1 MTDFTIYTVDL
12 DTQRPNP
19 ADNTKVLRGDPPRT
33 AFSKY
38 NDLLLA
44 LQGAMPHVS
53 NEAPNPTVPFMKWFD
68 TSVNPPV
75 ERYRNSANTAWLLAN
90 PLATTNSDGWM
101 SKADK
106 AKLDGVQSN
115 AYLLDRANHTGTQ
128 AIGTVSGLQTA
139 LDAKATQTALDN
151 LAAASVAQAD
161 VGGGPNQVPS
171 NQHLGALAF
180 MDAIGIVQAVQHTPD
195 AKPGSSWKQVSGNG
209 FTEKFVDPAGNII
222 DVTPQTVPGAL
233 AQMQGFGLGT
243 NRAPDIAN
251 LQTTSVVGGMF
262 TALSAVAV
270 AAGLDSFNYTVLQG
284 AGTSGSGWQMATPI
298 TSNTAYH
305 GRKWHRTLNGGV
317 WSAWREF
324 ANTESPAFTGTP
336 SAPSL
341 KLGNVAST
349 DVNTLD
355 YYEEGS
361 FTPSLRGKATS
372 GASTYSIQ
380 SGGYT
385 RIGNRVFWE
394 AYIMLASWSGMVGQL
409 QLSGLPFNV
418 ANASGA
424 RGAVT
429 IGYFAGFSSAEL
441 CDFGAFYNSNTATID
456 FLKRKLSE
464 SVRGAYP
471 SEDMTQT
478 AQIYLSGHYR
488 VN

>member
-115 AYLLDRANHTGTQ
+115 SYLLNRANHTGTQ
-128 AIGTVSGLQTA
+128 AIGTVSGLQAA

-151 LAAASVAQAD
+151 LAAASLAQAD

-180 MDAIGIVQAVQHTPD
+180 MDTVGVVQATQHTPD
-195 AKPGSSWKQVSGNG
+195 AVPGTSWKQISGNG

-233 AQMQGFGLGT
+233 AQMQGFGLGI
-243 NRAPDIAN
+243 NRAPDITD

-262 TALSAVAV
+262 TASMAVAN
-270 AAGLDSFNYTVLQG
+270 AAGLTSPFNHTVLQG
-284 AGTSGSGWQMATPI
+284 AGTGGSGWQIATPI

-324 ANTESPAFTGTP
+324 ANTESPAFTGSP
-336 SAPSL
+336 SAPNL
-341 KLGNVAST
+341 KFGNAASS

-355 YYEEGS
+355 HYEEGT
-361 FTPSLRGKATS
+361 FTPTIVGS
-372 GASTYSIQ
+372 STAGTPTYITQ
-380 SGGYT
+380 SGRYT
-385 RIGNRVFWE
+385 RIGNRVLYSLLI
-394 AYIMLASWSGMVGQL
+394 AISAKGGMAGSL
-409 QLSGLPFNV
+409 TIGGLPFIV
-418 ANASGA
+418 ATRIEA
-424 RGAVT
+424 RGAAT
-429 IGYFAGFSSAEL
+429 IGRAENMAL
-441 CDFGAFYNSNTATID
+441 SVTTPLTATHSHGVAIVVPY
-456 FLKRKLSE
+456 K
-464 SVRGAYP
+464 
-471 SEDMTQT
+471 QT
-478 AQIYLSGHYR
+478 ATGSAAQLAATDISDTFTLYVSGQYEA
-488 VN
+488 